1 MLEIK
6 SNSRQV
12 PSIEKYTADKKY
24 SDLMY
29 GVLQEMSYLEK
40 IGDIS
45 NRYVNK
51 SDFTFETLG
60 DRVGLKR
67 ATASTKF
74 KNLISLG
81 LIEYIEEE
89 KRYKLN
95 YLDKT
100 VSSLIPYETLRKL
113 NNSLNHNSI
122 SLFVYLLKRYI
133 ANNEQEYP
141 VTMAQMKKFI
151 GIATNTTSNNEVITD
166 ILDILHLLG
175 LVDWEYRQI
184 EKDKTNIF
192 ITRMSNEVK
201 TTSK

>member
-1 MLEIK
+1 MLKIE

-24 SDLMY
+24 SDLLY
-29 GVLQEMSYLEK
+29 GSLQEMSYMEK
-40 IGDIS
+40 IGDIVT
-45 NRYVNK
+45 RYVNK

-60 DRVGLKR
+60 AKIGLKR
-67 ATASTKF
+67 VTASAKF
-74 KNLISLG
+74 KHLIDIG

-95 YLDKT
+95 YLDKS

-133 ANNEQEYP
+133 ANNEKEYN
-141 VTMAQMKKFI
+141 VTMSQMKQFI
-151 GIATNTTSNNEVITD
+151 GIAHTTTSNNEVIND
-166 ILDILHLLG
+166 ILEVLQLLG
-175 LVDWEYRQI
+175 LVKYELRQV
-184 EKDKTNIF
+184 EDKKLLF
-192 ITRMSNEVK
+192 ITQMNNKVK
-201 TTSK
+201 Q